1 MTKEKAMAEVK
12 EAPKP
17 KTANGPGQTK
27 DIVPPT
33 STTPMRSYGSSP
45 FAFMRR
51 FAEEMDHL
59 FEDFGLQSGRHL
71 PRFLSRGR
79 ELLRREAGLVPA
91 EWSPRVDV
99 LEREG
104 QFVVRADLPGLS
116 REDIKVEVSDDLLT
130 IQGERTHEEKEEREG
145 YCYSE
150 RSYGSFYRAIPLPEG
165 AEASK
170 ATADF
175 RKGVL
180 EVTVPAPSRPEP
192 KARRL
197 EVREGK

>member
-1 MTKEKAMAEVK
+1 MAEVK

-17 KTANGPGQTK
+17 KTENGPAQTRE
-27 DIVPPT
+27 VAPRT
-33 STTPMRSYGSSP
+33 SSAPMRSNVSP
-45 FAFMRR
+45 FVLMRR
-51 FAEEMDHL
+51 FAREMDHL
-59 FEDFGLQSGRHL
+59 FEDFGLESGLHL

-79 ELLRREAGLVPA
+79 ELLRREAGFVPA
-91 EWSPRVDV
+91 EWSPQIDV

-104 QFVVRADLPGLS
+104 KFVVRADVRGLS
-116 REDIKVEVSDDLLT
+116 KDDIKVEVSDNLLT
-130 IQGERTHEEKEEREG
+130 ITGERKHEEKEEREG

-150 RSYGSFYRAIPLPEG
+150 RSYGSFYRTIPLPEG
-165 AEASK
+165 ADASK

-175 RKGVL
+175 SKGVL

>member
-17 KTANGPGQTK
+17 KTESGPGQTR
-27 DIVPPT
+27 DIVPSK
-33 STTPMRSYGSSP
+33 STAPMSSSGSP
-45 FAFMRR
+45 FTFMRR

-59 FEDFGLQSGRHL
+59 FEDFGLESGWHL

-197 EVREGK
+197 EVLEAK